1 MNITTLKS
9 RQDLPKETRAGKM
22 YDQFEKLLSEL
33 RKKQL
38 SDKEIITINE
48 NINAINA
55 SSLEGSDF
63 AKFIKTSQI
72 KILKRIQ
79 KESKIV
85 PQQYYVTLGTILGMT
100 GIGLPVGVA
109 FGYALGNMGLLGLGL
124 PIGLALGA
132 AVGRSLDKKAL
143 KDNKQLG
150 LAIKY

>member
-9 RQDLPKETRAGKM
+9 RPDLPKETKAGKM
-22 YDQFEKLLSEL
+22 HEQFERLLIEL
-33 RKKQL
+33 KNKQL

-48 NINAINA
+48 NVDAINA
-55 SSLEGSDF
+55 STLEGNDF
-63 AKFIKTSQI
+63 AKLIKTNQI
-72 KILKRIQ
+72 QILKLIQ

-85 PQQYYVTLGTILGMT
+85 PQQYYMTLGTITGMT
-100 GIGLPVGVA
+100 AIGLPVGVA

-132 AVGRSLDKKAL
+132 VIGRSLDKKAFEN
-143 KDNKQLG
+143 NKQLG